1 MQRAGRILDGA
12 NEIEVVA
19 RRVELAEVV
28 QHLEQ
33 TEWQDDRAV
42 WALLVHDG
50 DGDISDVSDAAHA
63 DGSGVEAPVLG
74 E

>member
-1 MQRAGRILDGA
+1 MQRAGRVFDGA

-19 RRVELAEVV
+19 RRVELAKVA

-42 WALLVHDG
+42 RALLVDDG
-50 DGDISDVSDAAHA
+50 DSDISDVADAAHG
-63 DGSGVEAPVLG
+63 DGSGVEAPVLRK
-74 E
+74 